1 MSASCGDGRDGE
13 KKNMVGETKVLEMVN
28 SGGGRGGEEELD

>member
-1 MSASCGDGRDGE
+1 MGGTGRVE
-13 KKNMVGETKVLEMVN
+13 RKIMVGEIKVLEMVN